1 MTDPHP
7 HPHPVRAPGVPAAR
21 DRLDRALDELAAAF
35 RGAAARPD
43 ENACACHWGSAE
55 ELVLLKTPGG
65 DLDRDLLQ
73 RAWYGTDWR
82 DPGAVLRRI
91 LPQFARE
98 LTTGLDGYAWAVDR
112 AGAAF
117 AEAGWQEWPARQSG
131 AVREFLH
138 AWWAYALRVT
148 GPGLLPARE
157 VLTVCTEASGA
168 IGPWLAVWEG
178 TRHPVAD
185 HHLAET
191 LDAWDWDLLREEL
204 PWRPWAAWPEEAEG
218 AVRTELTAW
227 IAEHAPA
234 RLRAAGAPEPLRH
247 SARLLCLPAPTRHQ
261 APHWPPNLT

>member
-43 ENACACHWGSAE
+43 ENACACHWGSTE

-157 VLTVCTEASGA
+157 VLMVCTEASGA

-247 SARLLCLPAPTRHQ
+247 SARLLGLPAPTRHQ
-261 APHWPPNLT
+261 DPHWPPNLT